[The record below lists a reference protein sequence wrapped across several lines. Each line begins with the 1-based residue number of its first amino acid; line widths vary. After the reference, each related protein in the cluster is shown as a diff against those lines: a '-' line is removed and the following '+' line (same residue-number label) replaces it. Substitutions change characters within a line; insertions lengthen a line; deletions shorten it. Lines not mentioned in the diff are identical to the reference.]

1 MEMIYFT
8 DDQFCPAHPEQM
20 NKCTQKHGRILGGWA
35 YFIWWNGELWGIASP
50 EGEESEPRFGIAE

>member
-20 NKCTQKHGRILGGWA
+20 NKCTQKHGPNLGGWA
-35 YFIWWNGELWGIASP
+35 YINWWNGEMRFIGSP
-50 EGEESEPRFGIAE
+50 EVEETETPFAIEE